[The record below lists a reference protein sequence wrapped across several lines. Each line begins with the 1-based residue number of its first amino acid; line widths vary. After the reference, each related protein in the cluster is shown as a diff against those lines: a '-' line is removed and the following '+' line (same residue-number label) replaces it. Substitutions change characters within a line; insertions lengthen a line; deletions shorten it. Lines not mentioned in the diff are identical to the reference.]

1 MVLIP
6 PPTAKKLKLGLLDK
20 DSIRFLL
27 FTYLPEAP
35 SMSTSNICGKM
46 LVYYNASLMLALEC
60 FSLN

>member
-27 FTYLPEAP
+27 LISLPEAP
-35 SMSTSNICGKM
+35 SMSTRSICGRM
-46 LVYYNASLMLALEC
+46 VAYYNASLMFELEC